1 MVDPTRT
8 TSYSS
13 IFIDLCVTNAPS
25 KIINSGT
32 IELSISDHVLDY
44 MAHKVHYKQT
54 GSRIVTLRNMKNSNR
69 ENYIRDL
76 QQQTWTDVNLSNDPK
91 EMWAKWENMLYN

>member
-1 MVDPTRT
+1 
-8 TSYSS
+8 
-13 IFIDLCVTNAPS
+13 
-25 KIINSGT
+25 
-32 IELSISDHVLDY
+32 

-76 QQQTWTDVNLSNDPK
+76 QQQTWTDVNLSSDPN
-91 EMWAKWENMLYN
+91 EMWAKWENMLINCIDKHAPLRLNARL